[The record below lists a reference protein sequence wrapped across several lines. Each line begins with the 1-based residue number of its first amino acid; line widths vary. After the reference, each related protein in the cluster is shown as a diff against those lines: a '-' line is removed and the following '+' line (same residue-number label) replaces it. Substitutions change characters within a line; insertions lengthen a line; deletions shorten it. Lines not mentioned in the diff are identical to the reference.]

1 MRASK
6 ESSLVHQPALHTAED
21 ATPQELRR
29 AALRLL
35 GMLVLLTLLV
45 VPFLLLFPGGETT
58 RTGLLAWLLV
68 ALALYWL
75 YAGLGYQPVL
85 LIQLMVFSAAAA
97 LLTTKA
103 ALLLVGIAQVAVIRW
118 AARILIILG
127 ALLAVGNLG
136 SMLLALRRRTR

>member
-1 MRASK
+1 M
-6 ESSLVHQPALHTAED
+6 HDPALHTAEN

-35 GMLVLLTLLV
+35 GMLVLLGLLV

-58 RTGLLAWLLV
+58 RIGLLAWLLV

-85 LIQLMVFSAAAA
+85 LIQLMAFSAAAA

-103 ALLLVGIAQVAVIRW
+103 ALLLVGIAQVGVLRW
-118 AARILIILG
+118 SARILIILG

-136 SMLLALRRRTR
+136 TMLLALRRNRR

>member
-1 MRASK
+1 MHS
-6 ESSLVHQPALHTAED
+6 PAIHTAED

-29 AALRLL
+29 ASRRLL
-35 GMLVLLTLLV
+35 IMLVVLLILV

-58 RTGLLAWLLV
+58 RVGLLAWLLV

-85 LIQLMVFSAAAA
+85 LIQLMVFSAAAS

-103 ALLLVGIAQVAVIRW
+103 ALLLVGIAQVGVLRW
-118 AARILIILG
+118 SARVLIIIG
-127 ALLAVGNLG
+127 TLLALGNLG
-136 SMLLALRRRTR
+136 SMLLALRRRNV

>member
-1 MRASK
+1 MH
-6 ESSLVHQPALHTAED
+6 EPAIHTAED

-29 AALRLL
+29 SSLRLL
-35 GMLVLLTLLV
+35 AMLVLLGLLV
-45 VPFLLLFPGGETT
+45 VPFLMLSPGGETT
-58 RTGLLAWLLV
+58 RVGFLAWFLV

-85 LIQLMVFSAAAA
+85 LIQLMAFSAAAA

-103 ALLLVGIAQVAVIRW
+103 ALLLVGIAQVGVLRW
-118 AARILIILG
+118 SARVLIILG

-136 SMLLALRRRTR
+136 SMLLALRRRRRLEPHVR

>member
-1 MRASK
+1 
-6 ESSLVHQPALHTAED
+6 
-21 ATPQELRR
+21 
-29 AALRLL
+29 
-35 GMLVLLTLLV
+35 MLVLLTLLV

>member
-1 MRASK
+1 MHSP
-6 ESSLVHQPALHTAED
+6 VIHTAED

-29 AALRLL
+29 ASRRLL
-35 GMLVLLTLLV
+35 IMLVLLALLV

-58 RTGLLAWLLV
+58 RVGLLAWLMV

-103 ALLLVGIAQVAVIRW
+103 ALLLVGIAQVGVLRW
-118 AARILIILG
+118 SARVLIILG
-127 ALLAVGNLG
+127 TLLAVGNLG
-136 SMLLALRRRTR
+136 SMLLALRRRGA

>member
-1 MRASK
+1 MRVSK
-6 ESSLVHQPALHTAED
+6 ESSLVHEPALHTAED

>member
-1 MRASK
+1 M
-6 ESSLVHQPALHTAED
+6 HQPALHTAED

>member
-1 MRASK
+1 
-6 ESSLVHQPALHTAED
+6 VHQPALHTAED